1 MIMKSFYLTSL
12 NNIHVS
18 RSTKP
23 LPGDCVD
30 IYGWG
35 EVLGNT
41 NVTVAEKDVF
51 YKIKKKS

>member
-1 MIMKSFYLTSL
+1 MKSFYLTSL